1 MNFVKILLIAWV
13 SFSLLSILIGSVIY
27 YAKTNKVKQLT
38 LAEFINI
45 TIASAT
51 LISSLSLIYRVLT
64 SEELLNLLQFDIY
77 ALLLGGVAVIWLSIQ
92 QILSIFK

>member
-1 MNFVKILLIAWV
+1 MNLVKLLLIAWIC
-13 SFSLLSILIGSVIY
+13 FSLLSILIGSVIY

-45 TIASAT
+45 AIASAT
-51 LISSLSLIYRVLT
+51 VISSLSLMYRVLT